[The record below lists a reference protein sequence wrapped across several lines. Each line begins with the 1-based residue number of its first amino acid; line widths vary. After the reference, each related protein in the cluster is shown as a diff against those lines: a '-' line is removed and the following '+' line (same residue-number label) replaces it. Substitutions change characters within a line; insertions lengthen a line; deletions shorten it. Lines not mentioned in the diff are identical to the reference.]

1 MCVYI
6 QSHEKKVMCAH
17 AQRSACV
24 RIKYSHINML
34 EGVNHEAA
42 CKLAHDSA
50 QVLVQGISLEKL

>member
-1 MCVYI
+1 MCG
-6 QSHEKKVMCAH
+6 H

-24 RIKYSHINML
+24 HITYSHINML

-50 QVLVQGISLEKL
+50 QLLVQGISLEKL